1 MSTYYVPG
9 PAVGTGDV
17 TKSKVDWATVL
28 RKFTFQRGSLEANR
42 EQFPTVVR
50 ARKKSSQVMLLG
62 SVCVC
67 MLGRFSHIL
76 LFVTL

>member
-28 RKFTFQRGSLEANR
+28 RTPHLPEGESGSKL
-42 EQFPTVVR
+42 
-50 ARKKSSQVMLLG
+50 
-62 SVCVC
+62 
-67 MLGRFSHIL
+67 
-76 LFVTL
+76 